1 MRELYLT
8 NRFEKDLKRI
18 KKRNIDIEP
27 LKKVIEMLLMD
38 EKLPE
43 QYRDH
48 GLSGEYIGV
57 RECHIRP
64 DWLLLYELS
73 GDKLVLIL
81 NRTGSHSD
89 IFCTI

>member
-1 MRELYLT
+1 MRELSVT
-8 NRFEKDLKRI
+8 NQFKKDI
-18 KKRNIDIEP
+18 KLLRKRNVDIEP
-27 LKKVIEMLLMD
+27 LKVVVEMLLRD

-43 QYRDH
+43 KYRDH
-48 GLSGEYIGV
+48 GLAGEYIGV

-81 NRTGSHSD
+81 SRTGSHSD
-89 IFCTI
+89 LF